1 MAINTLQYS
10 QQFQTVLDAQMLA
23 SATSAFMEANAGQ
36 VKYDGGDTVHIP
48 EISMQGLA
56 KYDRDEGFN
65 QGSVTLKFNPYK
77 MTQDRGRTFQ
87 LDSMDVN
94 ETNFV
99 ATAGTVMGEFQR
111 TQVIPEID
119 SYRYSKIAAL
129 ATAENKVKTGFTP
142 AVATIL
148 EKLEAEITDIQ
159 DVVGEDEGLII
170 VMSTKLRT
178 ILNNAD
184 KFNRYLNVAE
194 FKNGSVNTT
203 VKSFNDIPILG
214 VPSARMK
221 TAYVFN
227 DGKTANQQAGGFKA
241 DTAAKDINWII
252 MPQRAPIAVSKTDKV
267 RVFTP
272 DINQKADAWKIDYRK
287 YHDLWIPKNRFAAIR
302 VNTGA

>member
-1 MAINTLQYS
+1 MPINTLQYS

-23 SATSAFMEANAGQ
+23 GATTAFMEANAGQ
-36 VKYDGGDTVHIP
+36 VKYDGGDTVLIP

-129 ATAENKVKTGFTP
+129 ATAANKVTTGFTP
-142 AVATIL
+142 TATTIL
-148 EKLEAEITDIQ
+148 EKLEAEITDII
-159 DVVGEDEGLII
+159 DVVGENEPLIV

-178 ILNNAD
+178 MLNNSD
-184 KFNRYLNVAE
+184 KFNKFLDVTT
-194 FKNGSVNTT
+194 FKNGAVDTN
-203 VKSFNDIPILG
+203 VKSFNGVPILTA
-214 VPSARMK
+214 PSACLK
-221 TAYVFN
+221 TQYVFN
-227 DGKTANQQAGGFKA
+227 DGKAANQQAGGFKA

>member
-129 ATAENKVKTGFTP
+129 ATAESKVTTGFTP
-142 AVATIL
+142 ADATIL
-148 EKLEAEITDIQ
+148 EKLEAEITEIQ
-159 DVVGEDEGLII
+159 DVVGEDEGLIV

-194 FKNGSVNTT
+194 FKNGSINTT

-241 DTAAKDINWII
+241 DTGAKDINWII

-272 DINQKADAWKIDYRK
+272 DVNQKADAWKIDYRK

>member
-1 MAINTLQYS
+1 MPINTLQYS

-119 SYRYSKIAAL
+119 AYRYSKIAAL
-129 ATAENKVKTGFTP
+129 ATAENKVTTGFTP

-148 EKLEAEITDIQ
+148 EKLEAEITEIQ
-159 DVVGEDEGLII
+159 DVVGEDEGLIV

-194 FKNGSVNTT
+194 FKNGSINTT

>member
-119 SYRYSKIAAL
+119 AYRYSKIAAL
-129 ATAENKVKTGFTP
+129 ATAENKVTTGFTP

-148 EKLEAEITDIQ
+148 EKLEAEITEIQ
-159 DVVGEDEGLII
+159 DVVGEDEGLIV

-194 FKNGSVNTT
+194 FKNGSINTT

-241 DTAAKDINWII
+241 DTGAKDINWII

-287 YHDLWIPKNRFAAIR
+287 YHDLWIPKNRFATIR

>member
-1 MAINTLQYS
+1 MPINTLQYS

-23 SATSAFMEANAGQ
+23 GATSAFMEANAGQ

-65 QGSVTLKFNPYK
+65 RGSVTLKFTPYK
-77 MTQDRGRTFQ
+77 MTQDRGRTFS
-87 LDSMDVN
+87 LDAMDVN

-119 SYRYSKIAAL
+119 AYRYSKIAAL
-129 ATAENKVKTGFTP
+129 ATAKNRTTAAFAPT
-142 AVATIL
+142 AANIL
-148 EKLEAEITDIQ
+148 EKLEADITEIQ
-159 DVVGEDEGLII
+159 DVIGEDEGLVI

-184 KFNRYLNVAE
+184 KLNKYLDVTQFRAGAIDT
-194 FKNGSVNTT
+194 K
-203 VKSFNDIPILG
+203 VKSFNEIPILG

-221 TAYVFN
+221 TAYVFA

-267 RVFTP
+267 RVFDP
-272 DINQKADAWKIDYRK
+272 DTNQSGDAWKIDYRK
-287 YHDLWIPKNRFAAIR
+287 YHDLWIPEQRFASIR

>member
-1 MAINTLQYS
+1 MPINTLQYS

-23 SATSAFMEANAGQ
+23 GATSAFMEANAGQ

-129 ATAENKVKTGFTP
+129 ATAESKVTTGFTP

-148 EKLEAEITDIQ
+148 EKLEAEITEIQ

-227 DGKTANQQAGGFKA
+227 DGKTASQQAGGFKA
-241 DTAAKDINWII
+241 DTGAKDINWII

-272 DINQKADAWKIDYRK
+272 ELNQKADAWKIDYRK
-287 YHDLWIPKNRFAAIR
+287 YHDLWIPKNRFTAIR

>member
-23 SATSAFMEANAGQ
+23 GATSAFMEANAGQ

-48 EISMQGLA
+48 EVSMQGLA

-119 SYRYSKIAAL
+119 AYRYSKISAL
-129 ATAENKVKTGFTP
+129 ATAENKVTTGFTP

-148 EKLEAEITDIQ
+148 EKLEAEITEIQ
-159 DVVGEDEGLII
+159 DVVGEEEGLII

-241 DTAAKDINWII
+241 DTGAKDINWII

-267 RVFTP
+267 RIFTP
-272 DINQKADAWKIDYRK
+272 ELNQKADAWKIDYRK

>member
-1 MAINTLQYS
+1 M
-10 QQFQTVLDAQMLA
+10 
-23 SATSAFMEANAGQ
+23 
-36 VKYDGGDTVHIP
+36 
-48 EISMQGLA
+48 
-56 KYDRDEGFN
+56 
-65 QGSVTLKFNPYK
+65 
-77 MTQDRGRTFQ
+77 
-87 LDSMDVN
+87 
-94 ETNFV
+94 
-99 ATAGTVMGEFQR
+99 
-111 TQVIPEID
+111 
-119 SYRYSKIAAL
+119 
-129 ATAENKVKTGFTP
+129 
-142 AVATIL
+142 

-241 DTAAKDINWII
+241 DTGAKDINWII

-287 YHDLWIPKNRFAAIR
+287 YHDLWIPKNRFVAIR

>member
-129 ATAENKVKTGFTP
+129 ATAENKVTTDFTP

-241 DTAAKDINWII
+241 DTGAKDINWII

>member
-1 MAINTLQYS
+1 MPINTLQYS

-23 SATSAFMEANAGQ
+23 GATSAFMEANAGQ

-129 ATAENKVKTGFTP
+129 ATAENKVTTGFTP

-148 EKLEAEITDIQ
+148 EKLEAEITEIQ

-170 VMSTKLRT
+170 VMSTKLRA

-241 DTAAKDINWII
+241 DTGAKDINWII
-252 MPQRAPIAVSKTDKV
+252 MPQRAPVAVSKTDKV

-272 DINQKADAWKIDYRK
+272 ELNQKADAWKIDYRK

>member
-23 SATSAFMEANAGQ
+23 GATSAFMEANAGQ

-129 ATAENKVKTGFTP
+129 ATAENKVTTGFTP

-170 VMSTKLRT
+170 VMSTKLRN

-241 DTAAKDINWII
+241 DTSAKDINWII

>member
-1 MAINTLQYS
+1 MPINTLQYS

-23 SATSAFMEANAGQ
+23 GATSAFMEANAGQ

-119 SYRYSKIAAL
+119 AYRYSKISAL
-129 ATAENKVKTGFTP
+129 ATAENKVTTGFTP

-148 EKLEAEITDIQ
+148 EKLEAEITEIQ
-159 DVVGEDEGLII
+159 DVVGEDEGLIV

-194 FKNGSVNTT
+194 FKNGSINTT

-241 DTAAKDINWII
+241 DTGAKDINWII

-267 RVFTP
+267 RIFTP
-272 DINQKADAWKIDYRK
+272 ELNQKADAWKIDYRK

>member
-48 EISMQGLA
+48 EVSMQGLA

-119 SYRYSKIAAL
+119 AYRYSKISAL
-129 ATAENKVKTGFTP
+129 ATAENKVTTGFTP
-142 AVATIL
+142 AVANIL
-148 EKLEAEITDIQ
+148 EKLEAEITEIQ
-159 DVVGEDEGLII
+159 DVVGEEEGLII

-241 DTAAKDINWII
+241 DTGAKDINWII

-272 DINQKADAWKIDYRK
+272 ELNQKADAWKIDYRK

>member
-23 SATSAFMEANAGQ
+23 GATTAFMEANAGQ

-129 ATAENKVKTGFTP
+129 ATAENKVTTGFTP
-142 AVATIL
+142 TATTIL
-148 EKLEAEITDIQ
+148 EKLEEEITDIL
-159 DVVGEDEGLII
+159 DVVGENEPLIV

-178 ILNNAD
+178 MLNNSD
-184 KFNRYLNVAE
+184 KFSKFLDVTT
-194 FKNGSVNTT
+194 FQNGAVNTN
-203 VKSFNDIPILG
+203 VKSFNGLPILTA
-214 VPSARMK
+214 PSACLK
-221 TAYVFN
+221 TQYVFN
-227 DGKTANQQAGGFKA
+227 DGKTASQEAGGFKA

>member
-23 SATSAFMEANAGQ
+23 SATSAFMEANVGQ

-129 ATAENKVKTGFTP
+129 ATAENKVTTGFTP

>member
-119 SYRYSKIAAL
+119 AYRYSKIAAL
-129 ATAENKVKTGFTP
+129 ATAENKVTTGFTP

-148 EKLEAEITDIQ
+148 EKLEAEITEIQ
-159 DVVGEDEGLII
+159 DVVGEDEGLIV

-194 FKNGSVNTT
+194 FKNGSINTT

-241 DTAAKDINWII
+241 DTVAKDINWII

-272 DINQKADAWKIDYRK
+272 DVNQKADAWKIDYRK

>member
-23 SATSAFMEANAGQ
+23 GATSAFMEANAGQ

-129 ATAENKVKTGFTP
+129 ATAESKVTTGFTP

-272 DINQKADAWKIDYRK
+272 ELNQKADAWKIDYRK

>member
-36 VKYDGGDTVHIP
+36 VKYDGGDTVYIP

-129 ATAENKVKTGFTP
+129 ATAENKVTTGFTP

-148 EKLEAEITDIQ
+148 EKLEAEITEIQ
-159 DVVGEDEGLII
+159 DVVGEDEGLIV

-194 FKNGSVNTT
+194 FKNGSINTT

>member
-23 SATSAFMEANAGQ
+23 GATSAFMEANAGQ

-48 EISMQGLA
+48 EVSMQGLA

-119 SYRYSKIAAL
+119 AYRYSKISAL
-129 ATAENKVKTGFTP
+129 ATAENKVTTGFTP

-148 EKLEAEITDIQ
+148 EKLEAEITEIQ

-241 DTAAKDINWII
+241 DTGAKEINWII

-272 DINQKADAWKIDYRK
+272 ELNQKADAWKIDYRK

>member
-1 MAINTLQYS
+1 MPINTLQYS

-23 SATSAFMEANAGQ
+23 GATSAFMEANAGQ
-36 VKYDGGDTVHIP
+36 VKYDGGDTVYIP

-65 QGSVTLKFNPYK
+65 RGSVTLKFTPYK
-77 MTQDRGRTFQ
+77 MTQDRGRTFS
-87 LDSMDVN
+87 LDAMDVN

-119 SYRYSKIAAL
+119 AYRYSKIAAL
-129 ATAENKVKTGFTP
+129 ATAKNRTTAAFTP
-142 AVATIL
+142 TAANIL
-148 EKLEAEITDIQ
+148 EKLEADITEIQ
-159 DVVGEDEGLII
+159 DVIGEDEGLVI

-184 KFNRYLNVAE
+184 KFNKYLDVTQFRAGAIDT
-194 FKNGSVNTT
+194 K
-203 VKSFNDIPILG
+203 VKSFNEIPILG

-221 TAYVFN
+221 TAYVFA

-267 RVFTP
+267 RVFDP
-272 DINQKADAWKIDYRK
+272 DTNQSGDAWKIDYRK
-287 YHDLWIPKNRFAAIR
+287 YHDLWIPEQRFASIR

>member
-1 MAINTLQYS
+1 MPINTLQYS

-23 SATSAFMEANAGQ
+23 GATSAFMEANAGQ

-129 ATAENKVKTGFTP
+129 ATAENKVTTGFTP

-148 EKLEAEITDIQ
+148 EKLEAEITEIQ
-159 DVVGEDEGLII
+159 DVVGEETNLII

-178 ILNNAD
+178 VLNNAD

-241 DTAAKDINWII
+241 DTGAKDINWII
-252 MPQRAPIAVSKTDKV
+252 MPQSAPIAVSKTDKV

-272 DINQKADAWKIDYRK
+272 ELNQKADAWKLDYRK

>member
-119 SYRYSKIAAL
+119 AYRYSKISAL
-129 ATAENKVKTGFTP
+129 ATAENRVTTGFTP

-148 EKLEAEITDIQ
+148 EKLEAEITEIQ
-159 DVVGEDEGLII
+159 DVVGEEEGLII

-221 TAYVFN
+221 TQYVFA

-241 DTAAKDINWII
+241 DTGAKDINWII

-267 RVFTP
+267 RIFTP
-272 DINQKADAWKIDYRK
+272 ELNQKADAWKIDYRK

>member
-23 SATSAFMEANAGQ
+23 GATSAFMEANAGQ

-119 SYRYSKIAAL
+119 AYRYSKISAL
-129 ATAENKVKTGFTP
+129 ATAENKVTTGFTP

-148 EKLEAEITDIQ
+148 EKLEAEITEIQ

-241 DTAAKDINWII
+241 DTGAKDINWII

-272 DINQKADAWKIDYRK
+272 ELNQKADAWKIDYRK

-302 VNTGA
+302 VNPGA

>member
-1 MAINTLQYS
+1 MPINTLQYS

-23 SATSAFMEANAGQ
+23 GATTAFMEANAGQ

-87 LDSMDVN
+87 LDAMDVN

-129 ATAENKVKTGFTP
+129 ATAENKVTTGFTP

-148 EKLEAEITDIQ
+148 EKLEAEITGIQ

-252 MPQRAPIAVSKTDKV
+252 MPQSAPIAVSKTDKV

>member
-23 SATSAFMEANAGQ
+23 GATSAFMEANAGQ

-119 SYRYSKIAAL
+119 AYRYSKISAL
-129 ATAENKVKTGFTP
+129 ATAENKVTTGFTP

-148 EKLEAEITDIQ
+148 EKLEAEITEIQ

-241 DTAAKDINWII
+241 DTGAKDINWII

-272 DINQKADAWKIDYRK
+272 ELNQKADAWKIDYRK

>member
-77 MTQDRGRTFQ
+77 ITQDRGRTFQ

-129 ATAENKVKTGFTP
+129 ATAENKVTTGFTP

-241 DTAAKDINWII
+241 DTGAKDINWII

>member
-23 SATSAFMEANAGQ
+23 GATSAFMEANAGQ

-48 EISMQGLA
+48 EVSMQGLA

-111 TQVIPEID
+111 TQVIPEVD
-119 SYRYSKIAAL
+119 AYRYSKISAL
-129 ATAENKVKTGFTP
+129 ATAENKVTTGFTP

-148 EKLEAEITDIQ
+148 EKLEAEITEIQ
-159 DVVGEDEGLII
+159 DVVGEEEGLII

-241 DTAAKDINWII
+241 DTGAKDINWII

-267 RVFTP
+267 RIFTP
-272 DINQKADAWKIDYRK
+272 ELNQKADAWKIDYRK

>member
-23 SATSAFMEANAGQ
+23 GATSAFMEANAGQ

-48 EISMQGLA
+48 EVSMQGLA

-119 SYRYSKIAAL
+119 AYRYSKISAL
-129 ATAENKVKTGFTP
+129 ATAENKVTTGFTP

-148 EKLEAEITDIQ
+148 EKLEAEITEIQ
-159 DVVGEDEGLII
+159 DVVGEEEGLII

-214 VPSARMK
+214 IPSARMK

-241 DTAAKDINWII
+241 DTGAKDINWII

-267 RVFTP
+267 RIFTP
-272 DINQKADAWKIDYRK
+272 ELNQKADAWKIDYRK

>member
-129 ATAENKVKTGFTP
+129 ATAENKVTTGFTP

-148 EKLEAEITDIQ
+148 EKLEAEITEIQ
-159 DVVGEDEGLII
+159 DVVGEDEGLIV

-194 FKNGSVNTT
+194 FKNGSINTT

-272 DINQKADAWKIDYRK
+272 DVNQKADAWKIDYRK

>member
-23 SATSAFMEANAGQ
+23 GATSAFMEANAGQ

-129 ATAENKVKTGFTP
+129 ATAENKVTTGFTP

-241 DTAAKDINWII
+241 DTGAKDINWII

-272 DINQKADAWKIDYRK
+272 ELNQKADAWKIDYRK

>member
-23 SATSAFMEANAGQ
+23 GATSAFMEANAGQ

-48 EISMQGLA
+48 EVSMQGLA

-119 SYRYSKIAAL
+119 AYRYSKISAL
-129 ATAENKVKTGFTP
+129 ATAENKVTTGFTP

-148 EKLEAEITDIQ
+148 EKLEAEITEIQ

-241 DTAAKDINWII
+241 DTGAKDINWII

-272 DINQKADAWKIDYRK
+272 ELNQKADAWKIDYRK
-287 YHDLWIPKNRFAAIR
+287 YHDLWLPKNRFAAIR

>member
-23 SATSAFMEANAGQ
+23 GATSAFMEANAGQ

-48 EISMQGLA
+48 EVSMQGLA

-119 SYRYSKIAAL
+119 AYRYSKISAL
-129 ATAENKVKTGFTP
+129 ATAENKVTTGFTP

-148 EKLEAEITDIQ
+148 EKLEAEITEIQ
-159 DVVGEDEGLII
+159 DVVGEDEGLIV

-241 DTAAKDINWII
+241 DTGAKDINWII

-267 RVFTP
+267 RIFTP
-272 DINQKADAWKIDYRK
+272 ELNQKADAWKIDYRK

>member
-1 MAINTLQYS
+1 MPINTLQYS

-23 SATSAFMEANAGQ
+23 GATSAFMEANAGQ

-129 ATAENKVKTGFTP
+129 ATAENKVTTGFTP

-148 EKLEAEITDIQ
+148 EKLEAEITEIQ

-170 VMSTKLRT
+170 VMSTKLRA

-241 DTAAKDINWII
+241 DTGAKDINWII

-272 DINQKADAWKIDYRK
+272 ELNQKADAWKIDYRK

>member
-1 MAINTLQYS
+1 MPINTLQYS

-23 SATSAFMEANAGQ
+23 GATSAFMEANAGQ

-129 ATAENKVKTGFTP
+129 ATAENKVTTGFTP

-241 DTAAKDINWII
+241 DTSAKDINWII

-272 DINQKADAWKIDYRK
+272 ELNQKADAWKIDYRK

>member
-129 ATAENKVKTGFTP
+129 ATAENKVTTGFTP

-148 EKLEAEITDIQ
+148 EKLEAEITEIQ
-159 DVVGEDEGLII
+159 DVVGEDEGLIV

-194 FKNGSVNTT
+194 FKNGSINTT

-241 DTAAKDINWII
+241 DAGAKDINWII

>member
-129 ATAENKVKTGFTP
+129 ATAENKVTTGFTP

-148 EKLEAEITDIQ
+148 EKLEAEITEIQ

-178 ILNNAD
+178 ILNNSD

-272 DINQKADAWKIDYRK
+272 ELNQKADAWKIDYRK

>member
-23 SATSAFMEANAGQ
+23 GATSAFMEANAGQ

-129 ATAENKVKTGFTP
+129 ATAENKVTTGFTP

-148 EKLEAEITDIQ
+148 EKLEAEITEIQ

-178 ILNNAD
+178 ILNNSD

-221 TAYVFN
+221 TQYVFN

-241 DTAAKDINWII
+241 DTTAKDINWII

-272 DINQKADAWKIDYRK
+272 ELNQKADAWKIDYRK

>member
-23 SATSAFMEANAGQ
+23 GATSAFMEANAGQ

-129 ATAENKVKTGFTP
+129 ATAENKVTTGFTP

-194 FKNGSVNTT
+194 FKNGSVNTK

-227 DGKTANQQAGGFKA
+227 DGKTVNQQAGGFKA

>member
-23 SATSAFMEANAGQ
+23 GATSAFMEANAGQ

-65 QGSVTLKFNPYK
+65 QGSVTLKFAPHK

-129 ATAENKVKTGFTP
+129 ATAENKVTTGFTP

-241 DTAAKDINWII
+241 DTGAKDINWII

-272 DINQKADAWKIDYRK
+272 ELNQKADAWKIDYRK

>member
-1 MAINTLQYS
+1 MPINTLQYS

-129 ATAENKVKTGFTP
+129 ATAENKVTTGFTP

-148 EKLEAEITDIQ
+148 EKLEAEITEIQ
-159 DVVGEDEGLII
+159 DVVGEDEGLIV

-194 FKNGSVNTT
+194 FKNGSINTT

-241 DTAAKDINWII
+241 DTGAKDINWII

-272 DINQKADAWKIDYRK
+272 DVNQKADAWKIDYRK